1 VAVIITFVNILTNN
15 IDAQIH
21 NKYRFRRSKQAMENS
36 YPSRQPYSTQKTA
49 TPILAGRS
57 SSSRPNTSLFQ
68 NYPQYNTVYPCKPCG
83 GQTFQAPKVRAP
95 KTPHQRV
102 LNGVTYEIR
111 QGSITDYEGQA
122 IVNAANEQGLGGGGV
137 DGAISAAGGYELSQA
152 RRELPTIWSNV
163 RVRTGDARATVA
175 GNLRVDYVIHAVGP
189 NLSHPKATLDEL
201 KAAYTSAIA
210 EAYMLDVK
218 DLAFPII
225 SGGVFSGSYP
235 LHVLIKTAFEGLIGR
250 EQCVKK
256 IVFYGF
262 KATEVLTLVTQLDK
276 VIAAPYHIG

>member
-1 VAVIITFVNILTNN
+1 
-15 IDAQIH
+15 
-21 NKYRFRRSKQAMENS
+21 MENS

-68 NYPQYNTVYPCKPCG
+68 NYHNLATQRNTVQGNYTHQNRRWGG

-210 EAYMLDVK
+210 EAYMYDVT

-276 VIAAPYHIG
+276 VITALA

>member
-1 VAVIITFVNILTNN
+1 
-15 IDAQIH
+15 
-21 NKYRFRRSKQAMENS
+21 M
-36 YPSRQPYSTQKTA
+36 
-49 TPILAGRS
+49 
-57 SSSRPNTSLFQ
+57 
-68 NYPQYNTVYPCKPCG
+68 
-83 GQTFQAPKVRAP
+83 
-95 KTPHQRV
+95 

-137 DGAISAAGGYELSQA
+137 DGAITTAGGPGLAKA

-175 GNLRVDYVIHAVGP
+175 GNLKVDYVIHAVGP
-189 NLSHPKATLDEL
+189 NLSSPKATLDEL
-201 KAAYTSAIA
+201 KASYTSVIA
-210 EAYMLDVK
+210 EAYAKDIT

-235 LHVLIKTAFEGLIGR
+235 LHVIIKAAFDALNGR
-250 EQCVKK
+250 EHEVKK

-262 KATEVLTLVTQLDK
+262 KATEVLALITQLDK
-276 VIAAPYHIG
+276 VATASS